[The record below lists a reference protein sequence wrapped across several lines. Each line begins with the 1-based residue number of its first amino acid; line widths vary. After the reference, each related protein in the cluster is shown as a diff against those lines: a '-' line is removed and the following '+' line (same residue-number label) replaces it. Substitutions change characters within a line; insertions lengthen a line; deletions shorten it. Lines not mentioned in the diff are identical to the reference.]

1 MKQLL
6 QKCREKII
14 SACKHIKRF
23 CVELRN
29 RIKAFKAKDVKDS
42 RLKKAWRS
50 WLRPTSLCAISLII
64 VIVTV
69 SIVAGGI
76 SGFFFEAVNP
86 HDDSPILL
94 TINSGASMARVAS
107 QLKELGLIKSTWGI
121 KLLADFTNRSSKVKA
136 GEYILDKTMSVE
148 EILDL
153 ITQPKPMSRTVTI
166 TLYEGDTIEDFA
178 AALVDRGVLANDE
191 EFLNI
196 ARTGE
201 GLDTQ
206 DYYFLQELLD
216 RENVEYMLEGFLF
229 PDTYEFYVETSAMT
243 VIEKMLNRFSDIYK
257 PEYTLRA
264 EELGMTMNE
273 VISLA
278 AIIEKEGRT
287 SDFASISAV
296 LHNRLDADMYLQSDV
311 TVQYV
316 LGVSRLVLTQDEL
329 DVDSPY
335 NLYKNKGLTPGPI
348 CAPSRSAI
356 EAALYPDEKILDGN
370 YLYFTLTD
378 PATGV
383 IHYSKTLEE
392 HNRVVAEYRDLWA
405 QYDQEHGS

>member
-23 CVELRN
+23 CLELSD
-29 RIKAFKAKDVKDS
+29 RIKAFKAKDPKDS
-42 RLKKAWRS
+42 RLKRAWRS

-64 VIVTV
+64 VIITV
-69 SIVAGGI
+69 SVVFGGI
-76 SGFFFEAVNP
+76 SGFFFKAVDP
-86 HDDSPILL
+86 RDDSPILL

-178 AALVDRGVLANDE
+178 AALVDRGVLTSDE
-191 EFLNI
+191 EFLEM

-201 GLDTQ
+201 GLDVQ
-206 DYYFLQELLD
+206 DYYFLQELLE
-216 RENVEYMLEGFLF
+216 RENVKYMLEGFLF
-229 PDTYEFYVETSAMT
+229 PDTYEFYVETSAKT
-243 VIEKMLNRFSDIYK
+243 VIERMLDRFSNIYK

-264 EELGMTMNE
+264 EELGMSMNE

-278 AIIEKEGRT
+278 AIIEKEGRAD
-287 SDFASISAV
+287 DFASISAV

-316 LGVSRLVLTQDEL
+316 LGVNRLVLTQDEL
-329 DVDSPY
+329 NVDSPY
-335 NLYKNKGLTPGPI
+335 NLYKNKGLTPGPV
-348 CAPSRSAI
+348 CAPSRRAI
-356 EAALYPDEKILDGN
+356 EAALYPDEDILKGN

-392 HNRVVAEYRDLWA
+392 HNRVVAQYRELWEK
-405 QYDQEHGS
+405 YDSEHGS

>member
-23 CVELRN
+23 CLELSD
-29 RIKAFKAKDVKDS
+29 RIKAFKAKDPKDS
-42 RLKKAWRS
+42 RLKRAWRS

-64 VIVTV
+64 VIITV
-69 SIVAGGI
+69 SVVFGGI
-76 SGFFFEAVNP
+76 SGFFFKAVDP

-178 AALVDRGVLANDE
+178 AALVDRGVLTSDE
-191 EFLNI
+191 EFLEM

-201 GLDTQ
+201 GLDVQ
-206 DYYFLQELLD
+206 DYYFLQELLE
-216 RENVEYMLEGFLF
+216 RENVKYMLEGFLF
-229 PDTYEFYVETSAMT
+229 PDTYEFYVETSAKT
-243 VIEKMLNRFSDIYK
+243 VIERMLDRFSNIYK

-264 EELGMTMNE
+264 EELGMSMNE

-278 AIIEKEGRT
+278 AIIEKEGRAD
-287 SDFASISAV
+287 DFASISAV

-311 TVQYV
+311 TIQYV
-316 LGVSRLVLTQDEL
+316 LGVNRLVLTQDEL
-329 DVDSPY
+329 NVDSPY
-335 NLYKNKGLTPGPI
+335 NLYKNKGLTPGPV
-348 CAPSRSAI
+348 CAPSRRAI
-356 EAALYPDEKILDGN
+356 EAALYPDDDILKGN

-392 HNRVVAEYRDLWA
+392 HNRVVAQYRELWEK
-405 QYDQEHGS
+405 YDSEHGS

>member
-6 QKCREKII
+6 QKCRDKVIT
-14 SACKHIKRF
+14 ACKHIKRF
-23 CVELRN
+23 CIELRN

-42 RLKKAWRS
+42 RLKQAWRS

-64 VIVTV
+64 VIITV
-69 SIVAGGI
+69 SIIFGSI
-76 SGFFFEAVNP
+76 SGFFFQPVNP

-107 QLKELGLIKSTWGI
+107 QLKELGLIRSTWGI

-153 ITQPKPMSRTVTI
+153 ITQPKPMSQTVTI

-178 AALVDRGVLANDE
+178 AALVDRGVLADDE

-201 GLDTQ
+201 GLDTE
-206 DYYFLQELLD
+206 DYYFLQELLN

-229 PDTYEFYVETSAMT
+229 PDTYEFYVETSAIT
-243 VIEKMLNRFSDIYK
+243 VIERMLNRFSDIYK

-287 SDFASISAV
+287 SDFSSISAV

-356 EAALYPDEKILDGN
+356 EAALYPDEEILDGN

-392 HNRVVAEYRDLWA
+392 HNRVVAQYKDLWA

>member
-6 QKCREKII
+6 QKCREKIN
-14 SACKHIKRF
+14 SACKQIKRF
-23 CVELRN
+23 CSELISK
-29 RIKAFKAKDVKDS
+29 IKAFKAKDVKDS
-42 RLKKAWRS
+42 RLKRAWRS
-50 WLRPTSLCAISLII
+50 WLRPVSLCAVSLII
-64 VIVTV
+64 VIITV
-69 SIVAGGI
+69 SIFTGGI
-76 SGFFFEAVNP
+76 SGFFFEAADP

-136 GEYILDKTMSVE
+136 GEYILDKTMSAE

-178 AALVDRGVLANDE
+178 AALVERGVLASDE
-191 EFLNI
+191 EFLNM

-201 GLDTQ
+201 GLDIE
-206 DYYFLQELLD
+206 DYYFLEELLARKD
-216 RENVEYMLEGFLF
+216 VKYMLEGFLF
-229 PDTYEFYVETSAMT
+229 PDTYEFYVESSAKS
-243 VIEKMLNRFSDIYK
+243 VIEKLLNRFSNIYK
-257 PEYTLRA
+257 PEYTLQA
-264 EELGMTMNE
+264 EKLGMSMNE
-273 VISLA
+273 IISLA

-287 SDFASISAV
+287 DDFASISAV
-296 LHNRLDADMYLQSDV
+296 LHNRLKKNMELQSDV

-316 LGVSRLVLTQDEL
+316 LGVNRLVLTQDEL
-329 DVDSPY
+329 SVDSPY

-348 CAPSRSAI
+348 CAPGRKAI
-356 EAALYPDEKILDGN
+356 EAALYPDEDILNGG

-392 HNRVVAEYRDLWA
+392 HNRVVAQYRELWEK
-405 QYDQEHGS
+405 YDSEHGS